1 MAASTSTSAAS
12 SRGIYW
18 PDRVV
23 TLLLEAVR
31 EKESLWNTKSE
42 AYKNRNVKKA
52 QYEEVLQVIKE
63 ELPDVDLA
71 SLKGKIQSLRT
82 FYREEVRKIK
92 KSQGTGSG
100 ASDVYVSKWK
110 FFDECSFLDEVI
122 YSNRQVFTNVRDE
135 DSSPGPGGEEEQL
148 ANYDN
153 ADTESES
160 NVSVKSASTTYTT
173 KRKRSDDNPL
183 LESATSA
190 LNQLAK
196 NAASAPEDEW
206 DIFGKDV
213 ASSIRHLGDKDLQR
227 RVKFAVQSA
236 IFQATEPPRVPYQHY
251 YQRDDSFSAQL
262 QQPPY

>member
-1 MAASTSTSAAS
+1 MAASTSISAAS

-23 TLLLEAVR
+23 TLLLGAVR

-63 ELPDVDLA
+63 ELLDVDLA

-92 KSQGTGSG
+92 KSQGT
-100 ASDVYVSKWK
+100 
-110 FFDECSFLDEVI
+110 
-122 YSNRQVFTNVRDE
+122 
-135 DSSPGPGGEEEQL
+135 GPGGEEEQL

-173 KRKRSDDNPL
+173 ERKRSDDNPL